1 APVESVYSKVRHFEG
16 ETLSVQ
22 CSYKSRKN
30 HIEGKVWCKIRRKK
44 CETVFTRV
52 GVQGPRYLLQDDT
65 QAKVVSIT
73 MAALRR
79 QDSGRY
85 WCMRNS
91 SGILYPLMGFLLE
104 VSPASTTKRNT
115 PLTKLPTILQSGTV
129 VTAGPALTSGPD
141 APFTTSTTVFTPG
154 LFTLPRL
161 LPFPASGSIRLTSV
175 TGYGFT
181 GASPSTTGPRRTMG
195 SQTVTASPSNAG
207 ASTAGPASTPTKA
220 GHLCTT
226 GSPTTGM
233 CPTGRS
239 LLNQLSPSRHQD
251 FHPAVLVAVLALL
264 PVPVMLVVV
273 YGFWKKRHMGTCAV
287 ILPDPGGTHPQDR
300 SLRGSLLGL
309 KPLNC
314 MVGRS
319 FSQRASPCPWGKKES
334 QKQPVS
340 QGSHPGGEEG
350 TVTKSWGSTKVL
362 GIPELSKPPS
372 PWAKCPLRGLW
383 MGPDLTVAACPSSPG
398 SQQGPHSRCCC
409 LLAGASREGCDRAA
423 ESPSPAGPACPWT
436 CMQRLIRA
444 LSPSSHTLAPGLS
457 S

>member
-1 APVESVYSKVRHFEG
+1 MAPAFLLLLLLLWLQGPVAGAPVESVYSKVRYFEG

-115 PLTKLPTILQSGTV
+115 PLTKLPTILQSGAV

-141 APFTTSTTVFTPG
+141 APLTTSTTVFTPG
-154 LFTLPRL
+154 LLTLARL

-175 TGYGFT
+175 TGYSFT
-181 GASPSTTGPRRTMG
+181 GTSPSTMGPRRTMG

-207 ASTAGPASTPTKA
+207 ASAAGPASTPTKA
-220 GHLCTT
+220 VHLCTM

-239 LLNQLSPSRHQD
+239 LLNLLSPSRHQD
-251 FHPAVLVAVLALL
+251 FYPAVLVAVLALL
-264 PVPVMLVVV
+264 PVPVMLIVV
-273 YGFWKKRHMGTCAV
+273 YGFWKKRHMGSYS
-287 ILPDPGGTHPQDR
+287 IYRDPAR
-300 SLRGSLLGL
+300 SWRDPSTRPEPPW
-309 KPLNC
+309 KPAW
-314 MVGRS
+314 S
-319 FSQRASPCPWGKKES
+319 EA
-334 QKQPVS
+334 
-340 QGSHPGGEEG
+340 
-350 TVTKSWGSTKVL
+350 T
-362 GIPELSKPPS
+362 
-372 PWAKCPLRGLW
+372 
-383 MGPDLTVAACPSSPG
+383 
-398 SQQGPHSRCCC
+398 
-409 LLAGASREGCDRAA
+409 
-423 ESPSPAGPACPWT
+423 
-436 CMQRLIRA
+436 
-444 LSPSSHTLAPGLS
+444 
-457 S
+457 

>member
-1 APVESVYSKVRHFEG
+1 MPQRKRLRLLKFPECAPVESVYSKVRHFEG

-30 HIEGKVWCKIRRKK
+30 HTEGKVWCKVRRKK

-154 LFTLPRL
+154 LLTLARL
-161 LPFPASGSIRLTSV
+161 VPFPASGSIRLTSV

-181 GASPSTTGPRRTMG
+181 GTSPSTRGPSRTMG
-195 SQTVTASPSNAG
+195 SQTATASPSNAG
-207 ASTAGPASTPTKA
+207 ASAAGPASTPTKA
-220 GHLCTT
+220 GHLCTM

-239 LLNQLSPSRHQD
+239 LLNLLSPSRHQD
-251 FHPAVLVAVLALL
+251 VYPAVLVAVLALL
-264 PVPVMLVVV
+264 PVPVMLIVV
-273 YGFWKKRHMGTCAV
+273 YGFWKKRHMGIPTE
-287 ILPDPGGTHPQDR
+287 LPNSQAGLGGKSLTPGD
-300 SLRGSLLGL
+300 L
-309 KPLNC
+309 
-314 MVGRS
+314 
-319 FSQRASPCPWGKKES
+319 ASVP
-334 QKQPVS
+334 
-340 QGSHPGGEEG
+340 
-350 TVTKSWGSTKVL
+350 
-362 GIPELSKPPS
+362 
-372 PWAKCPLRGLW
+372 
-383 MGPDLTVAACPSSPG
+383 
-398 SQQGPHSRCCC
+398 
-409 LLAGASREGCDRAA
+409 
-423 ESPSPAGPACPWT
+423 
-436 CMQRLIRA
+436 
-444 LSPSSHTLAPGLS
+444 
-457 S
+457 